1 MSASTIGVLGL
12 GLFGSAVARTLAK
25 NNVDV
30 LAIDKN
36 MDHVEEVL
44 DEVSVAVQGDFT
56 KLDHLMDAGFS
67 DCDEVIIAAA
77 EKLEDSIMAIL
88 NLKRMGINTITAKTK
103 NEDYREVLIKVG
115 ATRVILPEVEIGVQL
130 GIMLANPTVHE
141 LLKLDN
147 HYNIVEF
154 PYHPTWVGRS
164 IVDIDFRNQYQT
176 NIIAIQPAKTNE
188 FTIEFG
194 PNYVISEG
202 DVFLGITTDDAVK
215 KLVN

>member
-30 LAIDKN
+30 IAIDKN

-67 DCDEVIIAAA
+67 DCDEVIIATA

-103 NEDYREVLIKVG
+103 NEDYREVLLKVG

-154 PYHPTWVGRS
+154 PYHPAWVGRS

-176 NIIAIQPAKTNE
+176 NIIAIQPTKTNE

>member
-103 NEDYREVLIKVG
+103 NEDYREVLLKVG

>member
-30 LAIDKN
+30 IAIDKN

-67 DCDEVIIAAA
+67 DCDEVIIATA

-154 PYHPTWVGRS
+154 PYHPAWVGRS